1 MYWVDKVAK
10 EILESGKYI
19 PYWVDDM
26 KTPSGFAHI
35 GALRGPV
42 IHSLIYRALRDLSK
56 EAKLTF
62 VINDFDPADELP
74 PEFKEKYK
82 DYLGFPLRKIPSPDS
97 KYDSLGTL
105 IAEDFKKVQLD
116 LGVEAEFLSSYEMY
130 RGGRFDGVIKEALD
144 NAEKIQDIYQ
154 KVSGSKKREKGW
166 LPFQVEC
173 EKCGKL
179 GTTRVFAWDGKQVS
193 YKCEPD
199 LVVWAQGCGYEG
211 KITPFGGTGKLP
223 WKVDWAAHWKVIGVT
238 IEGAGK
244 DHASAGG
251 SYDIAMAL
259 CREVFNYPEPYK
271 LPYEWFIVGGRKMS
285 SSKGIG
291 FKAHDITSIF
301 PPALARFLF
310 VRTDYRESIEFNPV
324 GTMVISDIFDD
335 YDKCW
340 QAYNND
346 SDPNLSRVF
355 VLSQIKDI
363 SQRKKIFL
371 PRFRDVANY
380 LQLAENLQEK
390 FEEIKGEKLNEYEL
404 KILSEREKYAK
415 IWLEKYASN
424 DFKLVFSEKLSEGA
438 KKLDVK
444 QKEYLSKIIDLINK
458 SDRPEELQLSLY
470 NLSKEIKLDSKKAF
484 SAIYQTFIGKDHGPR
499 AAWFLLSH
507 PKEKVIKRLKEV
519 SKA

>member
-1 MYWVDKVAK
+1 M
-10 EILESGKYI
+10 
-19 PYWVDDM
+19 
-26 KTPSGFAHI
+26 
-35 GALRGPV
+35 
-42 IHSLIYRALRDLSK
+42 
-56 EAKLTF
+56 
-62 VINDFDPADELP
+62 
-74 PEFKEKYK
+74 
-82 DYLGFPLRKIPSPDS
+82 
-97 KYDSLGTL
+97 
-105 IAEDFKKVQLD
+105 
-116 LGVEAEFLSSYEMY
+116 
-130 RGGRFDGVIKEALD
+130 
-144 NAEKIQDIYQ
+144 
-154 KVSGSKKREKGW
+154 
-166 LPFQVEC
+166 
-173 EKCGKL
+173 
-179 GTTRVFAWDGKQVS
+179 
-193 YKCEPD
+193 
-199 LVVWAQGCGYEG
+199 
-211 KITPFGGTGKLP
+211 
-223 WKVDWAAHWKVIGVT
+223 DWAAHWKVIGVT

>member
-238 IEGAGK
+238 IEGT
-244 DHASAGG
+244 ASAK
-251 SYDIAMAL
+251 SYAL
-259 CREVFNYPEPYK
+259 TAAVTYGETDARDVEKIKEAAKKIVEGITGPKPTEPPEVIIEEIVSREAPLVFQGK
-271 LPYEWFIVGGRKMS
+271 WWLLPRKP
-285 SSKGIG
+285 I
-291 FKAHDITSIF
+291 
-301 PPALARFLF
+301 
-310 VRTDYRESIEFNPV
+310 RE
-324 GTMVISDIFDD
+324 
-335 YDKCW
+335 
-340 QAYNND
+340 
-346 SDPNLSRVF
+346 F
-355 VLSQIKDI
+355 VLAP
-363 SQRKKIFL
+363 L
-371 PRFRDVANY
+371 PKAIVN
-380 LQLAENLQEK
+380 LA
-390 FEEIKGEKLNEYEL
+390 
-404 KILSEREKYAK
+404 
-415 IWLEKYASN
+415 
-424 DFKLVFSEKLSEGA
+424 
-438 KKLDVK
+438 
-444 QKEYLSKIIDLINK
+444 
-458 SDRPEELQLSLY
+458 
-470 NLSKEIKLDSKKAF
+470 
-484 SAIYQTFIGKDHGPR
+484 
-499 AAWFLLSH
+499 
-507 PKEKVIKRLKEV
+507 
-519 SKA
+519 